1 MSDDA
6 ARRSEG
12 SGEIELRAVL
22 DTAVHGIVIIDERG
36 VVREYSASCETIFG
50 WTAGEVLGRNV
61 KMLMPS
67 PDRERHDGYLS
78 HYLQTGERRIIG
90 LGREVAGLRKDGS
103 RFPMD
108 LSVGETRL
116 DGRPV
121 FVGVIRDITA
131 AKRAEQALKDSEARL
146 RGVID
151 TAVDGVIIMDADGMV
166 QTFNRA
172 CERLF
177 GWSAGEVEG
186 RNVSMLMQ
194 PPDREAHDGHLER
207 YRRTGERR
215 IVGLGREV
223 RAQRKDGSSFPCEL
237 SVGEM
242 RQGDSVAFVG
252 ILRDLSERKR
262 IELELLH
269 AHKLDA
275 IGQLTG
281 GIAHD
286 FNNLL
291 TVISGNLEMLDGLV
305 ADPEQRA
312 LLAEAR
318 ETTELGAQL
327 TSRLLGFARRQ
338 ALEPRVIDPNELVLD
353 MSDLLRRTLGQSIRI
368 GTVLANRLKPVRA
381 DPGQLQNALLNL
393 ALNGRDAMPEG
404 GELVVETANAEL
416 DEADVAGA
424 ELAPGRYVAIAVT
437 DSGGGMTPEIKA
449 KAIEPFF
456 TTKGSGAGTGLG
468 LSMVYGF
475 ARQSG
480 GGLRIESEPGHGTTV
495 TVYLPQADE
504 GRPPH
509 PAPSRPARE
518 VRGEGQAILVVED
531 DPRVRLVTARR
542 LRELGY
548 AVAEA
553 EGGREALDLLDRQA
567 FDLLLT
573 DVLMPGGLSGP
584 ELARQARRRRPR
596 LSVLFASG
604 YADPD
609 AMRAAMAEFDAEL
622 LRKPHRK
629 GDLAA
634 AVVRAL
640 GGPSGRAK
648 PRR

>member
-1 MSDDA
+1 MSDEA
-6 ARRSEG
+6 ARRSES
-12 SGEIELRAVL
+12 SGDIELRAVL
-22 DTAVHGIVIIDERG
+22 DTAVHGIIIIDERG
-36 VVREYSASCETIFG
+36 LVREYSASCETIFG
-50 WTAGEVLGRNV
+50 WTAAEVLGRNV
-61 KMLMPS
+61 RMLMPS

-78 HYLQTGERRIIG
+78 RYLRTGERRIIG

-121 FVGVIRDITA
+121 FVGVIRDITE

-146 RGVID
+146 RGVIE
-151 TAVDGVIIMDADGMV
+151 TAVDGVIIMDANGVV

-177 GWSAGEVEG
+177 GWSASEVEG
-186 RNVSMLMQ
+186 RNVAMLM
-194 PPDREAHDGHLER
+194 PAPDREAHDGHLAR
-207 YRRTGERR
+207 YRRTRERR

-223 RAQRKDGSSFPCEL
+223 QAQRKDGSSFPCEL

-262 IELELLH
+262 IEQELLH

-312 LLAEAR
+312 LVAEAR

-338 ALEPRVIDPNELVLD
+338 SLEPRVIDPNELVLD

-368 GTVLANRLKPVRA
+368 STVLASRLKPVRA

-393 ALNGRDAMPEG
+393 ALNGRDAMPRG
-404 GELVVETANAEL
+404 GELIVETANAEL
-416 DEADVAGA
+416 DQADVAD
-424 ELAPGRYVAIAVT
+424 LAPGRYVAISVT

-456 TTKGSGAGTGLG
+456 TTKGAGGGTGLG

-480 GGLRIESEPGHGTTV
+480 GGLRIESEPGLGTTV
-495 TVYLPQADE
+495 TIYLPQSDE
-504 GRPPH
+504 AREPSQ
-509 PAPSRPARE
+509 APSRPARE
-518 VRGEGQAILVVED
+518 VRGEGQSILVVED

-553 EGGREALDLLDRQA
+553 AGSQEALDLLDRRA

-584 ELARQARRRRPR
+584 DLARQVLRRHPG
-596 LSVLFASG
+596 LNVLFASG

-609 AMRAAMAEFDAEL
+609 AMRAAMEEFDAAL
-622 LRKPHRK
+622 LRKPYRK
-629 GDLAA
+629 GDLAS

-640 GGPSGRAK
+640 GRPSAPAK